1 MDDPFRSLA
10 IFVGATLGAAA
21 LHQVATKQ
29 GAKLGLP
36 HLAVGVIA
44 VIADEAM

>member
-1 MDDPFRSLA
+1 MNDPLRSLA
-10 IFVGATLGAAA
+10 IFIGATLGAAA
-21 LHQVATKQ
+21 LQRVASTQ

-36 HLAVGVIA
+36 HLAVGAIA

>member
-1 MDDPFRSLA
+1 MSNPLRSLA
-10 IFVGATLGAAA
+10 VFIGATLGAAA
-21 LHQVATKQ
+21 LHQVASRQ

-44 VIADEAM
+44 VIADEAG

>member
-1 MDDPFRSLA
+1 MNDPLRSLA

-21 LHQVATKQ
+21 LHQVASRQ

-36 HLAVGVIA
+36 HLAVGAIA
-44 VIADEAM
+44 VLVDEAT